1 MSHPQPDGRP
11 HAFESLAL
19 LHAKYRT
26 RLTRSN
32 ALDFGDLIME
42 CLRLFSEKPG
52 FRDLYRIAYPYVLV
66 DEFQDTTPAQF
77 ELLRE
82 LVDPDAVNVFAVAD
96 EDQLIFEW
104 NEARLE
110 SLNLFLEQFKAQV
123 TYSTVSHRCP
133 PAVVDAAN
141 AIIAN
146 NRLRLQTKPAIQTN
160 LRERG
165 TIFVHE
171 AEDEE
176 AEASFVASK
185 IDEICRSGVSLSEI
199 AVVGRSRRS
208 LESIG
213 PALDDAGIPAGQPST
228 AGLSGDED
236 GEAILRLLRWLRI
249 RVTNRVRGE

>member
-1 MSHPQPDGRP
+1 MGREVT
-11 HAFESLAL
+11 ADKA
-19 LHAKYRT
+19 
-26 RLTRSN
+26 
-32 ALDFGDLIME
+32 
-42 CLRLFSEKPG
+42 
-52 FRDLYRIAYPYVLV
+52 
-66 DEFQDTTPAQF
+66 
-77 ELLRE
+77 
-82 LVDPDAVNVFAVAD
+82 NVFAVAD

-110 SLNLFLEQFKAQV
+110 TLNLYLEQFKAEV

-171 AEDEE
+171 AEDEN
-176 AEASFVASK
+176 AEASFVANK
-185 IDEICRSGVSLSEI
+185 IEEFRRSGVPLSQV
-199 AVVGRSRRS
+199 AVIGRSRRS

-213 PALDDAGIPAGQPST
+213 LALDDAAIPAGQPST
-228 AGLSGDED
+228 AGLSADED
-236 GEAILRLLRWLRI
+236 GEAILRLLR
-249 RVTNRVRGE
+249 